1 MLSCCQKVGK
11 SGCGDG
17 EQSFC
22 LICLSLLSPLAR
34 RRSRAIRD
42 RFRINNRIRA
52 REVRLIDENG
62 TQVGIVPLREALAM
76 AEERGYDLVEVAPNA
91 VPPVCRL
98 LDYGKFRYEQSK
110 KEREARR
117 NQKQSEL
124 KQIRLMPKTDDHDVA
139 VKANQA
145 RRFLLAGDKVK
156 FNLRF
161 RGREMA
167 HPEIGRQMLDQIAE
181 QLSDIAVVEQKPLME
196 GRVLSMLL
204 APTAKVLKAAQQAQ
218 KAAAQR
224 TAQSGAASTKPAPA
238 AAAPAAEEEVVEEE
252 ELVEDSSEEIE
263 DTDAEE
269 DFFDEDYD
277 DEEDDFDEEE
287 KAERGRRRRR

>member
-1 MLSCCQKVGK
+1 
-11 SGCGDG
+11 
-17 EQSFC
+17 
-22 LICLSLLSPLAR
+22 
-34 RRSRAIRD
+34 
-42 RFRINNRIRA
+42 
-52 REVRLIDENG
+52 VRLIDENG

-181 QLSDIAVVEQKPLME
+181 QLSDIAVIEQKPLME

-224 TAQSGAASTKPAPA
+224 AAQSGTTSTKPDAA
-238 AAAPAAEEEVVEEE
+238 AAAPVAEEEVVAEE
-252 ELVEDSSEEIE
+252 ELVEDSSAEVEEIE
-263 DTDAEE
+263 DTEADE

-287 KAERGRRRRR
+287 EAERGRRRRR

>member
-1 MLSCCQKVGK
+1 M
-11 SGCGDG
+11 
-17 EQSFC
+17 
-22 LICLSLLSPLAR
+22 
-34 RRSRAIRD
+34 
-42 RFRINNRIRA
+42 
-52 REVRLIDENG
+52 RLIDENG

-76 AEERGYDLVEVAPNA
+76 AEERGFDLVEVAPNA

-124 KQIRLMPKTDDHDVA
+124 KQIRLMPKTDDHDIA

-204 APTAKVLKAAQQAQ
+204 APTARVLKAAQQAQ

-224 TAQSGAASTKPAPA
+224 TTTAESAKPAISAASTPATAEPA
-238 AAAPAAEEEVVEEE
+238 DEEEE
-252 ELVEDSSEEIE
+252 ELIDDGDVV
-263 DTDAEE
+263 EE
-269 DFFDEDYD
+269 DEDDDTFVADYD
-277 DEEDDFDEEE
+277 DEDDDFEDNDDEDD
-287 KAERGRRRRR
+287 ERNRQRRR

>member
-1 MLSCCQKVGK
+1 
-11 SGCGDG
+11 
-17 EQSFC
+17 
-22 LICLSLLSPLAR
+22 
-34 RRSRAIRD
+34 
-42 RFRINNRIRA
+42 
-52 REVRLIDENG
+52 VRLIDENG

-76 AEERGYDLVEVAPNA
+76 AEERGYGLVEVAPNA

-181 QLSDIAVVEQKPLME
+181 QLSDIAVIEQKPLME

-224 TAQSGAASTKPAPA
+224 AAQSGTTSTKPDAA
-238 AAAPAAEEEVVEEE
+238 AAAPVAEEEVVAEE
-252 ELVEDSSEEIE
+252 ELVEDSSAEVEEIE
-263 DTDAEE
+263 DTEADE

>member
-1 MLSCCQKVGK
+1 M
-11 SGCGDG
+11 
-17 EQSFC
+17 
-22 LICLSLLSPLAR
+22 
-34 RRSRAIRD
+34 
-42 RFRINNRIRA
+42 NNRIRA

-167 HPEIGRQMLDQIAE
+167 HPEIGRKMLDEIAE
-181 QLSDIAVVEQKPLME
+181 QLSDIAVIEQKPLME

-224 TAQSGAASTKPAPA
+224 QAAANDQSAQAPA
-238 AAAPAAEEEVVEEE
+238 APVATPANEEED
-252 ELVEDSSEEIE
+252 LVDEDEIDE
-263 DTDAEE
+263 DDDLIDE
-269 DFFDEDYD
+269 DEDYDDDEDEDYD
-277 DEEDDFDEEE
+277 DEQE
-287 KAERGRRRRR
+287 RRRRR

>member
-1 MLSCCQKVGK
+1 
-11 SGCGDG
+11 
-17 EQSFC
+17 
-22 LICLSLLSPLAR
+22 
-34 RRSRAIRD
+34 
-42 RFRINNRIRA
+42 
-52 REVRLIDENG
+52 VRLIDENG

-181 QLSDIAVVEQKPLME
+181 QLSDIAVIEQKPLME

-224 TAQSGAASTKPAPA
+224 AAQSGTTSTKPDAA
-238 AAAPAAEEEVVEEE
+238 AAAPVAEEEVVAEE
-252 ELVEDSSEEIE
+252 ELVEDSSPEVEGIE
-263 DTDAEE
+263 DTEADE

-287 KAERGRRRRR
+287 EAERGRRRRR

>member
-1 MLSCCQKVGK
+1 
-11 SGCGDG
+11 
-17 EQSFC
+17 
-22 LICLSLLSPLAR
+22 
-34 RRSRAIRD
+34 
-42 RFRINNRIRA
+42 
-52 REVRLIDENG
+52 VRLIDENG

-181 QLSDIAVVEQKPLME
+181 QLSDIAVIEQKPLME

-224 TAQSGAASTKPAPA
+224 AAQSGTTSTKPDAA
-238 AAAPAAEEEVVEEE
+238 AAAPVAEEEVVAEE
-252 ELVEDSSEEIE
+252 ELVEDSSPEVEEIE
-263 DTDAEE
+263 DTEADE

-287 KAERGRRRRR
+287 EAERGRRRRR

>member
-1 MLSCCQKVGK
+1 M
-11 SGCGDG
+11 
-17 EQSFC
+17 
-22 LICLSLLSPLAR
+22 
-34 RRSRAIRD
+34 RD

-145 RRFLLAGDKVK
+145 RRFLLSGDKVK

-167 HPEIGRQMLDQIAE
+167 HPEIGRKMLDEIAE
-181 QLSDIAVVEQKPLME
+181 QLSDIAVIEQKPLME

-224 TAQSGAASTKPAPA
+224 QSAASAAQPPA
-238 AAAPAAEEEVVEEE
+238 AAPVPSASAEVEEDEEEEV
-252 ELVEDSSEEIE
+252 LAEDI
-263 DTDAEE
+263 DLDEE
-269 DFFDEDYD
+269 DYDDEDYD
-277 DEEDDFDEEE
+277 DEDDDEFDDDD
-287 KAERGRRRRR
+287 ERERRRRR